1 MNNHIFIISLKKYF
15 TLSKQRT
22 EVLYRRLLELNFNPE
37 NIHFL
42 GINGVSLI
50 NKNLNKKYISSEFYD
65 FSQNI
70 GTLGASLSHGVAL
83 KLIKLKNIQDDVLIL
98 EEDAILNDNFPNIL
112 TQLPVDYDFTYL
124 HSYWDANFYVQN
136 KDLHFDDV
144 LPDGFYIDGEQA
156 TISDK
161 IKEKFKNIKFQKI
174 IKPSHYDAPSG
185 IVVLAVNGKNIDKI
199 LKYIYPI
206 KESAD
211 WHYLRQY
218 EHLNQYYVNP
228 ELKITSNP
236 PLNKSIRLAL
246 DVRFSD
252 RYEEM
257 KKQEE
262 DHKKSLTSD

>member
-1 MNNHIFIISLKKYF
+1 MKFIPNHVFIITLKKYF
-15 TLSKQRT
+15 SLSKERT
-22 EVLYRRLLELNFNPE
+22 KILYDRLLELNFNPQ

-42 GINGVSLI
+42 GVNGASLV

-70 GTLGASLSHGVAL
+70 GTLGASLSHGLAL
-83 KLIKLKNIQDDVLIL
+83 KLIKLKNIKEDVIIL

-124 HSYWDANFYVQN
+124 HSYWDVNFYVQN
-136 KDLHFDDV
+136 KNFDFDNV
-144 LPDGFYIDGEQA
+144 LPNGFYIDGEQA
-156 TISDK
+156 TISDEV
-161 IKEKFKNIKFQKI
+161 KEKFKNVLFQKI
-174 IKPSHYDAPSG
+174 IKPPHYDAPSG

-211 WHYLRQY
+211 WHYLKQY
-218 EHLNQYYVNP
+218 ENLNQYYVNP
-228 ELKITSNP
+228 ALEITSNP
-236 PLNKSIRLAL
+236 PINKSIRLAL
-246 DVRFSD
+246 DIKFSY

-257 KKQEE
+257 KKQGYV
-262 DHKKSLTSD
+262 